1 MAGKKV
7 GRLIRKK
14 LHGAMKASP
23 EKIAQYTKRA
33 IENTGKGAAALSMAG
48 EQYAAGDYRGAA
60 KTARKA
66 AVTVVGKNNIKQVGK
81 AALTSKQYQAANK
94 GGRLIKRADKAYG
107 QYESGDKEGMKRT
120 LMGKKA
126 YEELSKGTKMP
137 GDFTLDERMQH
148 HVSRANH
155 HSSQLMALQSALSG
169 RPVPM

>member
-14 LHGAMKASP
+14 LQGAMKASP
-23 EKIAQYTKRA
+23 DKIAQYTKRA

-66 AVTVVGKNNIKQVGK
+66 AVTVAGKNNIKQFGK

-107 QYESGDKEGMKRT
+107 LYESGDKEGMKRA
-120 LMGKKA
+120 LLGKKA
-126 YEELSKGTKMP
+126 YGELTKERRP
-137 GDFTLDERMQH
+137 EDYSLSERMQH

-169 RPVPM
+169 MPVPM